1 MPARTRDEH
10 HRASTPLE
18 LMFDL
23 VMVVAVA
30 QAAASLHHGIG
41 AGHVL
46 DAVRIYCAAFFG
58 LWWAWMNF
66 TWFASAYDND
76 DVPYRLVVF
85 VLMVGA
91 LVFAAGTADFA
102 RGDLRLPVAG
112 YVLMRAA
119 MIVLWLRAAAHDEK
133 GRACAR
139 RYALGIFIV
148 QCAWIALLQL
158 PQDLLW
164 TGFIVLAIAEM
175 AVPVWAERKGET
187 SWHPGHI
194 AERYGLLT
202 LIVLGEA
209 VSSLSLGVAA
219 AHEGGDWDAQRL
231 ATIGG
236 GLLLLFSM
244 WWIYFDRPSQHLL
257 GRFRTAVLWGYGHYF
272 VFGAAAAVGAG
283 LAAQIEHP
291 HEAVNAWA
299 VAVPA
304 AVYLGVMWGLFVV
317 ARCVPRHEF
326 WLAPL
331 AIVALLLCPLLGGA
345 WPTSMAGAVL
355 VLLLVIKAF
364 FRARTIAA

>member
-1 MPARTRDEH
+1 MPPRARDEH

-18 LMFDL
+18 AMFDL
-23 VMVVAVA
+23 VVVVAVA
-30 QAAASLHHGIG
+30 QAAASLHHGLG

-46 DAVRIYCAAFFG
+46 DALRIYFAAFFG

-85 VLMVGA
+85 VLMAGA
-91 LVFAAGTADFA
+91 LVFAAGMPDFV
-102 RGDLRLPVAG
+102 RGDLRVPVAG
-112 YVLMRAA
+112 YVLMRLA
-119 MIVLWLRAAAHDEK
+119 MIVLWLRAAWHDEG
-133 GRACAR
+133 GRRSAR
-139 RYALGIFIV
+139 RYALGIFVV
-148 QCAWIALLQL
+148 QCAWIALTQL
-158 PQDLLW
+158 PQGLLW
-164 TGFIVLAIAEM
+164 PGFLVLAVAEM
-175 AVPVWAERKGET
+175 AVPVWAERKGQT

-209 VSSLSLGVAA
+209 VGSLSMGVAA
-219 AHEGGDWDAQRL
+219 AHAGGDWDAQRL
-231 ATIGG
+231 ATVGG

-257 GRFRTAVLWGYGHYF
+257 GRFRTAVMWGYGHYF

-291 HEAVNAWA
+291 LEALYAWA

-304 AVYLGVMWGLFVV
+304 AVYVAVMWLLFVA
-317 ARCVPRHEF
+317 ARCAPRPEF

-331 AIVALLLCPLLGGA
+331 AVVVLLLCPLIGGA
-345 WPTSMAGAVL
+345 WSTPMVGAVL
-355 VLLLVIKAF
+355 ALLLVTKGI
-364 FRARTIAA
+364 FRARTIAT